1 LLPLALGAG
10 TQFLGKDV
18 SSVAAGVVSFY
29 PGIAALEVARVL
41 GFAFAVLL
49 VATLGAR
56 SCAAKAPGGPLRW
69 LIFPGT
75 VVLALL
81 LLNAASIVQYP
92 ALFEAFLSPAVQ
104 RGVHA
109 LAGWT
114 SPAVLR
120 ISALVV
126 LALPALAF
134 SRRALLAPALLA
146 SVLHA
151 PELPSFKTTAIRP
164 TRPHILLV
172 AIDSLRFDRL
182 ARADV
187 LPTVSSLLQD
197 PSVVSFQDHQVGV
210 PRTFPSW
217 IEILEGRNAP
227 RTGIRHMFP
236 GFGPRSGE
244 RRGLATALRDAGYDT
259 VAIADF
265 AGDVFPRFEAGFK
278 RVRAPKLTLRTMIR
292 MSVDQAFPAFLPLM
306 TAPRVHPW
314 FAALKESPV
323 FGDAGHL
330 VDTAVEELAARDD
343 DTPLFMTLFLSTAHF
358 PYAAPHP
365 YYRLFT
371 DSAYAGSF
379 LFHKNPELSA
389 DSVTEADIA
398 QVRGLYDGALRAIDD
413 ELARLFGVIRARGL
427 WDDTLIVITADHGED
442 LFEDGRLQ
450 GHGEHLRGENVLHV
464 PLVLKLP
471 APLSPPRS
479 IPHLSRSIDIA
490 PTLASFVGAP
500 KWSTDGHD
508 FTPWL
513 RGDRSDDPG
522 LSAYAE
528 TGIWFSRGGAGFYQ
542 SNRLDYPGISG
553 MLSFDQGYTG
563 EIVLNPV
570 FEEIIVTAKHR
581 ALITGTH
588 KLIYV
593 PGPSGVSFQLY
604 DRRADPASRTDLAAS
619 DPERLAA
626 LRARFWSLVTDLE
639 APGRGIL
646 DGYVVRQ

>member
-1 LLPLALGAG
+1 MALGAG

-49 VATLGAR
+49 VASLGAR
-56 SCAAKAPGGPLRW
+56 SSAAKASGRLLRW
-69 LIFPGT
+69 LIFPGS
-75 VVLALL
+75 VVLALC
-81 LLNAASIVQYP
+81 LLNLASFIQYP
-92 ALFEAFLSPAVQ
+92 ALFEAFSSPAVQ

-114 SPAVLR
+114 SPTTIR
-120 ISALVV
+120 IAALSV
-126 LALPALAF
+126 LALPALFF
-134 SRRALLAPALLA
+134 SRRALLAPALLGWA
-146 SVLHA
+146 LYA
-151 PELPSFKTTAIRP
+151 PELPSLKSTATKP
-164 TRPHILLV
+164 SRPHILLV
-172 AIDSLRFDRL
+172 AIDSLRYDRL

-187 LPTVSSLLQD
+187 LPTVGSLLKEK
-197 PSVVSFQDHQVGV
+197 SAVSFEDHQVGV

-217 IEILEGRNAP
+217 VEILEGRSAP

-265 AGDVFPRFEAGFK
+265 AGDIFPRFDAGFK
-278 RVRAPKLTLRTMIR
+278 RVKAPKLTLRTMIR
-292 MSVDQAFPAFLPLM
+292 MSVDQAFPAFLPLL
-306 TAPRVHPW
+306 TAPRVHHW

-323 FGDAGHL
+323 FGDAEHL
-330 VDTAVEELAARDD
+330 VDTAAQELAERDD
-343 DTPLFMTLFLSTAHF
+343 DAPLFMTLFFSTAHF
-358 PYAAPHP
+358 PYAAPYP

-371 DSAYAGSF
+371 DKAYAGPF
-379 LFHKNPELSA
+379 LFHKNPELAS
-389 DSVTEADIA
+389 DSVTQADIA

-427 WDDTLIVITADHGED
+427 WDDTLVVITADHGED
-442 LFEDGRLQ
+442 LFEEGRLQ
-450 GHGEHLRGENVLHV
+450 GHGEHLRGENVLRV

-471 APLSPPRS
+471 ASFSPPRS
-479 IPHLSRSIDIA
+479 IPYLSRSIDIA
-490 PTLASFVGAP
+490 PTLAALVGAP

-513 RGDRSDDPG
+513 LGDRSDDPG

-570 FEEIIVTAKHR
+570 FEEIVVTAKHR
-581 ALITGTH
+581 ALITSTH

-604 DRRADPASRTDLAAS
+604 DRRADPASRTDLATS

-626 LRARFWSLVTDLE
+626 LRARFLSLVTDLE
-639 APGRGIL
+639 APARRVL